1 MLLPQTAGFGN
12 PSKSMNGSTRRG
24 FLSLMMSQS
33 NGLFI
38 DNAGARREIYYR
50 LVVVV
55 TTHNVLYK
63 GNKKIAFL
71 GV

>member
-1 MLLPQTAGFGN
+1 MLPVTAAGWTTAAAFGN

-38 DNAGARREIYYR
+38 DNAGARREIYPTR
-50 LVVVV
+50 LVVTTQSQCVV
-55 TTHNVLYK
+55 
-63 GNKKIAFL
+63 
-71 GV
+71 

>member
-1 MLLPQTAGFGN
+1 
-12 PSKSMNGSTRRG
+12 
-24 FLSLMMSQS
+24 MMSQS

-50 LVVVV
+50 LVVV

>member
-1 MLLPQTAGFGN
+1 
-12 PSKSMNGSTRRG
+12 
-24 FLSLMMSQS
+24 MMSQS